1 MDEREYLEA
10 LRGEQERSVQ
20 KKRDDAL
27 NEALIH
33 EASVNRINQEYR
45 ASQGGGHGGAIA
57 GVIIMLIL
65 GVAAWM
71 YFH

>member
-1 MDEREYLEA
+1 MDEREYLGA
-10 LRGEQERSVQ
+10 LRREQERIELRN
-20 KKRDDAL
+20 RDDAL
-27 NEALIH
+27 LH
-33 EASVNRINQEYR
+33 EANLNRINQEYR